1 MFEKLIFN
9 IIAFSLFVI
18 IFFKMIRKN
27 DTSYLVI
34 LGMEVIGIAIN
45 FVELFCKLQINA
57 FLKIFI
63 YFLAIVIPIGI
74 LICDYKEINLKQ
86 IFNLAI
92 AKFLISLKKNKEAKK
107 VILNLIE
114 EYPECKEAHKLLAQI
129 YESEGGLRKAIDEY
143 VKVVDLDSN
152 AYDSY
157 FKIAVLLKE
166 FGNKE
171 DSMNMLKKLVNKK
184 PDYLEATIE
193 LSDMLCKEE
202 RYKEALN
209 LVNESLKYN
218 PNNYDIYYSLGM
230 IYTLLNDFSNAKI
243 AYEKAATINSIQ
255 HNTDY
260 DIAMIEL
267 ILGELEEAEAY
278 FNKCINDEELS
289 PLAYY
294 NLSKIFIIKGEKE
307 TSAQFLNLAI
317 ELDNN
322 LYKMAIEESIFIPIK
337 GLINYP
343 SIDEED
349 IEPTKMNLKEKEIKV
364 IKHLE
369 DTYNIVGKLNT
380 KDIGTRYIAEMKE
393 KEKENF
399 EMQR

>member
-1 MFEKLIFN
+1 MFEKLFFN
-9 IIAFSLFVI
+9 IVAFSLFVI
-18 IFFKMIRKN
+18 IFLKMIRKN
-27 DTSYLVI
+27 DTSYLII
-34 LGMEVIGIAIN
+34 LGAETIGIAIN
-45 FVELFCKLQINA
+45 FVELFCKLQLNS

-63 YFLAIVIPIGI
+63 YVLAIVIPIGI
-74 LICDYKEINLKQ
+74 LICDYKKINLKE

-92 AKFLISLKKNKEAKK
+92 AKFLISIRKNKEAKK
-107 VILNLIE
+107 VLLKIIE
-114 EYPECKEAHKLLAQI
+114 ENSECKEAHKLLAQV
-129 YESEGGLRKAIDEY
+129 YENEGGLRKAIDEY
-143 VKVVDLDSN
+143 VKVVDLDPN

-171 DSMNMLKKLVNKK
+171 DSMDMLKKLVNKK

-193 LSDMLCKEE
+193 LSDMLCQEE
-202 RYKEALN
+202 RYKEALS
-209 LVNESLKYN
+209 LVNEALKYN

-260 DIAMIEL
+260 YIAMIEM
-267 ILGELEEAEAY
+267 ILGELEEAQVY

-294 NLSKIFIIKGEKE
+294 YLAKIFIIQGEKE

-322 LYKMAIEESIFIPIK
+322 LYKVAMDESLFIPIK

-343 SIDEED
+343 KIDEED
-349 IEPTKMNLKEKEIKV
+349 IEPKKMNLKEKEIKV
-364 IKHLE
+364 IEHLAE
-369 DTYNIVGKLNT
+369 TYNIVGKLNT
-380 KDIGTRYIAEMKE
+380 KNMAIRYKDEEKPKMKE
-393 KEKENF
+393 GF
-399 EMQR
+399 EIQR

>member
-1 MFEKLIFN
+1 MFEKLVFN
-9 IIAFSLFVI
+9 IIAFSMFVI
-18 IFFKMIRKN
+18 IFLKMIRKN
-27 DTSYLVI
+27 DTSYLII
-34 LGMEVIGIAIN
+34 LGIEVIGIAIN
-45 FVELFCKLQINA
+45 FIELFCKLQLNT
-57 FLKIFI
+57 FLRIFI
-63 YFLAIVIPIGI
+63 YILAIVIPIGI
-74 LICDYKEINLKQ
+74 LICDYKKFNLKK

-92 AKFLISLKKNKEAKK
+92 AKFLISIKKNKEAKK
-107 VILNLIE
+107 VILNLLE

-129 YESEGGLRKAIDEY
+129 YENEGGLRKAIDEY

-171 DSMNMLKKLVNKK
+171 DSMNMLRKLVNKK

-193 LSDMLCKEE
+193 LSDMLCQEE

-278 FNKCINDEELS
+278 FNRCINDEELS

-322 LYKMAIEESIFIPIK
+322 LYKKAMEESIFIPIK

-343 SIDEED
+343 SLDEED
-349 IEPTKMNLKEKEIKV
+349 IEPKKMNLKEKEIKV

-380 KDIGTRYIAEMKE
+380 KDIGTRYIAEIKE